1 MSSDLMLLLMT
12 ILLYIL
18 FFVGLFIYFAIKDRF
33 EKESINHVKSMMHN
47 DLKEAETIR
56 ANAQKELQAAADKGN
71 IIVNNACAKADEIIK
86 AAHAEESSILDHAR
100 MDARA
105 ITQKAKELENSMIQK
120 NHEFL
125 ELAASVKEEALHCA
139 PFLAQMYSDCLYLLD
154 LSDADYLTAKKRPA
168 FTAAE
173 IIKKHAFEKKELRTA
188 FKQIQYQ
195 LSVYESLFPWLSD
208 LSDATT
214 ADLLSISSPDSDFL
228 IDDPVH
234 NYVSKEEWASLSTS
248 ERNQL
253 ALDRYN
259 TSHQKTK
266 WQIGRDYELY
276 VGSIYQKKGYSVD
289 YSGSRLRYDDLGRDL
304 LVRKGLNTIII
315 QCKYWSK
322 EKQIHEKHVFQ
333 LYGTSIC
340 YKLDH
345 PFETVKCMLITNAEY
360 TQTAYAFA
368 KKMDVTMVSNFPL
381 GSFPQ
386 IKCNIGNSGEKIYHL
401 PMDQQYDS
409 VVISKPNE
417 FFASTVAEAEQA
429 GFRRAFKWHNS

>member
-1 MSSDLMLLLMT
+1 MRTESIFM
-12 ILLYIL
+12 ILLGA
-18 FFVGLFIYFAIKDRF
+18 FFVWLIILNIYYSVQDRF
-33 EKESINHVKSMMHN
+33 EKKSIERVKVMMHD
-47 DLKEAETIR
+47 DLKKAETAR
-56 ANAQKELQAAADKGN
+56 ENAQKELQAATDKGN
-71 IIVNNACAKADEIIK
+71 IIVNNACSKADEIIND
-86 AAHAEESSILDHAR
+86 AHTKYDKIAHTAELIKS
-100 MDARA
+100 
-105 ITQKAKELENSMIQK
+105 
-120 NHEFL
+120 
-125 ELAASVKEEALHCA
+125 EALRA
-139 PFLAQMYSDCLYLLD
+139 TPALAQMYADLEYLRD
-154 LSDADYLTAKKRPA
+154 MSDAHHLDTKSPPA
-168 FTAAE
+168 YKAAE
-173 IIKKHAFEKKELRTA
+173 TVRMHAAEKKELR
-188 FKQIQYQ
+188 FQLKNLQYK
-195 LSVYESLFPWLSD
+195 LSVYESLLPWLSD

-214 ADLLSISSPDSDFL
+214 ADLLSISSPDSDFR

-259 TSHQKTK
+259 ASHQKTK

-345 PFETVKCMLITNAEY
+345 QFETVKCMLITNAEY

-368 KKMDVTMVSNFPL
+368 KKMDVTLVSNFPL